1 VGTVDERERRDDD
14 LRTPVF
20 GAPVDGTDGTVFA
33 GVDRRGRH
41 GLGRITLNRPRALN
55 ALDHRMVLGITA
67 VLAAWVDDPEVQ
79 VVVLAGAGDRGLCA
93 GGDMRALHGAV
104 SGGGADELAQARSFF
119 RDEYRLNATI
129 ARYPKPVLALMD
141 GIVMGGGV
149 GLASHA
155 SHRVVTE
162 RSRVAMPEVR
172 IGLVPDVG
180 GTWLLARAP
189 GSTGLHAALTVADLT
204 AADAIAMGLA
214 DAQLPADRLGDLL
227 SAVAGLGIEEGWTGS
242 ISNSAEAQAVAASAI
257 HADRDWIDVCYAAPT
272 VPEIVARLS
281 GRPEPAARDAAAA
294 IAAGSPSS
302 AVLTLRAI
310 RAAGGDAVLEQSLN
324 REFAVVTALLGRHD
338 LAEGIRAQLIDKDRS
353 PHWSPAT
360 LDAVDPEVIDGAFR
374 TADDRPFPEA

>member
-1 VGTVDERERRDDD
+1 MGTVDERERQHDDQQSA
-14 LRTPVF
+14 VF
-20 GAPVDGTDGTVFA
+20 GDAVDGTDGTVFA

-55 ALDHRMVLGITA
+55 ALDHRMVRGITA
-67 VLAAWVDDPEVQ
+67 VLTAWTDAPEVR
-79 VVVLAGAGDRGLCA
+79 VVVLQGAGERGLCA

-104 SGGGADELAQARSFF
+104 AGGNADDLAQARSFF
-119 RDEYRLNATI
+119 RDEYRLNALI
-129 ARYPKPVLALMD
+129 ARYAKPVLALMD

-214 DAQLPADRLGDLL
+214 DAQVPADALDDLL
-227 SAVAGLGIEEGWTGS
+227 TTVAELGIEEGWTGS
-242 ISNSAEAQAVAASAI
+242 ISNAAEPEAVAASAI
-257 HADRDWIDVCYAAPT
+257 HAQRDWIDPCYAAPT
-272 VPEIVARLS
+272 VPEIVARLQV
-281 GRPEPAARDAAAA
+281 RPEPAAQAAAAA
-294 IAAGSPSS
+294 ITAGSPSS
-302 AVLTLRAI
+302 AVLTLAAI
-310 RAAGGDAVLEQSLN
+310 RAAGTDAVLEQSLN
-324 REFAVVTALLGRHD
+324 REFAVVTALLTGHD
-338 LAEGIRAQLIDKDRS
+338 LAEGIRAQLIDKDRN
-353 PHWSPAT
+353 PQWSPAT
-360 LDAVDPEVIDGAFR
+360 LDAVGEQDVERTFR
-374 TADDRPFPEA
+374 PADDEPFPGV